1 MEEKKVISLQE
12 IEVIAKGE
20 LVQIPGWKTG
30 TFITVRLRP
39 IDLTPEVLKLSNGV
53 PNPLK
58 KEAQEVF
65 EGKKTNVGE
74 VGEALLRNP
83 GILEQLDVFA
93 KLALVEPTYD
103 EIQARMPLI
112 TEQKLAI
119 FSWVMAGVQDLI
131 PFREEPKP
139 DGGVSTDSKKL
150 HDKAKE
156 SNKRHFRLCSLLL

>member
-1 MEEKKVISLQE
+1 MDEKKVISLQE

-39 IDLTPEVLKLSNGV
+39 IDITPELAKLRKGI

-65 EGKKTNVGE
+65 EGKSTKREE
-74 VGEALLRNP
+74 VGEELLQNS

-103 EIQARMPLI
+103 EIQARIPLVV
-112 TEQKLAI
+112 EQKLAI
-119 FSWVMAGVQDLI
+119 FDWVMGGFQELI
-131 PFREEPKP
+131 PFRKEPKP
-139 DGGVSTDSKKL
+139 DGGVGTNSKEL
-150 HDKAKE
+150 RDKTK
-156 SNKRHFRLCSLLL
+156 

>member
-1 MEEKKVISLQE
+1 MEENKVISLQE

-39 IDLTPEVLKLSNGV
+39 IDLTPELLKLRNGV

-65 EGKKTNVGE
+65 EGKKTNAGE
-74 VGEALLRNP
+74 VGEALLQNAE
-83 GILEQLDVFA
+83 ILEQLDVFA

-119 FSWVMAGVQDLI
+119 FGWVMGGVQDLI
-131 PFREEPKP
+131 PFREESKP
-139 DGGVSTDSKKL
+139 DGGAGADGKKL
-150 HDKAKE
+150 RDKAK
-156 SNKRHFRLCSLLL
+156 

>member
-20 LVQIPGWKTG
+20 LVKIPGWKTG

-39 IDLTPEVLKLSNGV
+39 IDLSPELLKLRSGI

-65 EGKKTNVGE
+65 EGKKTNPE
-74 VGEALLRNP
+74 ELSEKLLQNP
-83 GILEQLDVFA
+83 KVLEQLDVFA

-103 EIQARMPLI
+103 EIQARIPLI
-112 TEQKLAI
+112 FEQKLAI
-119 FSWVMAGVQDLI
+119 FDWVMGGFQDLI

-139 DGGVSTDSKKL
+139 DGGAGADSTKL
-150 HDKAKE
+150 RDKTK
-156 SNKRHFRLCSLLL
+156 